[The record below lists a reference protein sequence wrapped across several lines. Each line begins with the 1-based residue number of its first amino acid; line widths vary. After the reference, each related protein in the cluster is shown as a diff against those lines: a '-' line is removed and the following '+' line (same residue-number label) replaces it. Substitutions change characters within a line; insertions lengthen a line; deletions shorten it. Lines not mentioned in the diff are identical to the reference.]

1 MKPDD
6 PTELALLKSILEPLL
21 EDFIYWFER
30 AQAFI
35 EKEELTF
42 LTFEEKQSL
51 LQRFRDSEQE
61 VKTARTL
68 YQATDGRA
76 GIETSIMVPW
86 HNLVA
91 EYWQLASRWRRLQSQ
106 NNS

>member
-6 PTELALLKSILEPLL
+6 PTELTLLKSILEPLL

-30 AQAFI
+30 AQVFI

-42 LTFEEKQSL
+42 LTPEEKRSL

-61 VKTARTL
+61 VKTARAL

-76 GIETSIMVPW
+76 GVEASIMVPW

-91 EYWQLASRWRRLQSQ
+91 EYWQLASQWRQLQSQ